1 FMTTVLRIL
10 RRHTDLVAQV
20 SVLEAYRLQ
29 CEEPTRRAGRS
40 LHVRSLRKP
49 DYEHRDESEPYL
61 PLAAAR
67 NAVGRGAGPARDCG
81 WLSGC
86 HGCRC
91 ADGRR
96 RTCVWIARR

>member
-1 FMTTVLRIL
+1 FKSRRGRWPTKYFSLTPVSGVTVQCALAIDRFPDLANWLGGREYLEEVHRGRPFMTTVLRIL

-49 DYEHRDESEPYL
+49 DY
-61 PLAAAR
+61 
-67 NAVGRGAGPARDCG
+67 
-81 WLSGC
+81 
-86 HGCRC
+86 
-91 ADGRR
+91 
-96 RTCVWIARR
+96 